1 MFDEHWSGS
10 MKFRFATGRPYTP
23 FTAQGTQDVAAYNS
37 GKVDPIH
44 GLDVRVERRWNFA
57 AWNLIAYVDIQ
68 NIYNYK
74 NTGSVRWNAREQK
87 VEINN
92 SSIGI
97 LPSIG
102 VSAEF

>member
-1 MFDEHWSGS
+1 M
-10 MKFRFATGRPYTP
+10 
-23 FTAQGTQDVAAYNS
+23 
-37 GKVDPIH
+37 
-44 GLDVRVERRWNFA
+44 
-57 AWNLIAYVDIQ
+57 LIACVDIQ
-68 NIYNYK
+68 NLYNYK

-87 VEINN
+87 VEMNN